1 MSGFSAQ
8 WLALREPHDLRARN
22 AQVLDAVA
30 AAFADRP
37 AVAVVD
43 LACGAGANLRAIGP
57 RLPRQQSWRL
67 VDNDLGLL
75 ARTAALAQPP
85 RLAVQARAV
94 DLARDLELALDGPLD
109 LITCSALLDL
119 VSAPWLER
127 LAVEAAARA
136 LPVYA
141 ALSYDGR
148 ATLAPSDPFDA
159 EMVAAVNRHQRRD
172 KGFGPALGPQA
183 AALAVA
189 QFEAVGY
196 GVVQGRSDWVF
207 GPAGRRPR
215 ASSATCRSIGSRL
228 GSRAGA
234 SSLRTAAPASRSV
247 TSTCSRPRPEGA
259 DRSGRNP
266 PAIPR
271 PERGRGSVPAA
282 HAPRAR
288 SAAA

>member
-22 AQVLDAVA
+22 AAVLDAVA
-30 AAFADRP
+30 DAFRDQSE
-37 AVAVVD
+37 VAVVD
-43 LACGAGANLRAIGP
+43 LACGAGASVRAIGP
-57 RLPRQQSWRL
+57 RLPSRQSWRL

-75 ARTAALAQPP
+75 ARTVALAQPP
-85 RLAVQARAV
+85 RLSVATRAV

-127 LAVEAAARA
+127 LVVEAAARR

-148 ATLAPSDPFDA
+148 ATLEPSDAFDA

-183 AALAVA
+183 AALAVTR
-189 QFEAVGY
+189 FEGVGY
-196 GVVQGRSDWVF
+196 GVVQGRSDWMF
-207 GPAGRRPR
+207 GPHDGAIQESILAGWATAARELGDVPLDRIAAWFTHRRELVADGRSRLQVGHIDLFASPKGRR
-215 ASSATCRSIGSRL
+215 
-228 GSRAGA
+228 
-234 SSLRTAAPASRSV
+234 
-247 TSTCSRPRPEGA
+247 
-259 DRSGRNP
+259 
-266 PAIPR
+266 
-271 PERGRGSVPAA
+271 
-282 HAPRAR
+282 
-288 SAAA
+288 

>member
-8 WLALREPHDLRARN
+8 WLALREPYDLRARS
-22 AQVLDAVA
+22 ADVLDAVDA
-30 AAFADRP
+30 VFAEES

-43 LACGAGANLRAIGP
+43 LACGAGASLRALGP
-57 RLPRQQSWRL
+57 RLPPRQSWRL

-85 RLAVQARAV
+85 RLSVTAQAV

-109 LITCSALLDL
+109 LVTCSALLDL
-119 VSAPWLER
+119 VSAQWLER
-127 LAVEAAARA
+127 LVVEAAARR

-148 ATLAPSDPFDA
+148 ATLEPSDAFDA

-189 QFEAVGY
+189 RFEAVGY
-196 GVVQGRSDWVF
+196 GVVQGRSDWMF
-207 GPAGRRPR
+207 APHDDAIQDSILAGW
-215 ASSATCRSIGSRL
+215 A
-228 GSRAGA
+228 
-234 SSLRTAAPASRSV
+234 TAARELGDVPLDRIAAWFMHRRELV
-247 TSTCSRPRPEGA
+247 A
-259 DRSGRNP
+259 DG
-266 PAIPR
+266 
-271 PERGRGSVPAA
+271 
-282 HAPRAR
+282 RAR
-288 SAAA
+288 LQIGHIDLFATPPPP

>member
-22 AQVLDAVA
+22 AAVLDAVA
-30 AAFADRP
+30 AAFGDQSE
-37 AVAVVD
+37 VAVVD
-43 LACGAGANLRAIGP
+43 LACGAGASVRAVGP
-57 RLPRQQSWRL
+57 RLPSRQSWRL

-75 ARTAALAQPP
+75 ARTVALAQPP
-85 RLAVQARAV
+85 RLSVATRAV

-127 LAVEAAARA
+127 LVVEAAARR

-148 ATLAPSDPFDA
+148 ATLEPSDAFDV

-183 AALAVA
+183 AAVAVTR
-189 QFEAVGY
+189 FEEVGY
-196 GVVQGRSDWVF
+196 GVVQGRSDWTF
-207 GPAGRRPR
+207 GPHDGAIQESILAGWATAARQLGDVPLDRIAAWFTHRRELVADGR
-215 ASSATCRSIGSRL
+215 SRL
-228 GSRAGA
+228 QVGHIDLFA
-234 SSLRTAAPASRSV
+234 SQ
-247 TSTCSRPRPEGA
+247 
-259 DRSGRNP
+259 P
-266 PAIPR
+266 PP
-271 PERGRGSVPAA
+271 
-282 HAPRAR
+282 
-288 SAAA
+288 

>member
-1 MSGFSAQ
+1 MSGFSAE
-8 WLALREPHDLRARN
+8 WLALREPYDRRARN

-30 AAFADRP
+30 AAFAAEP

-43 LACGAGANLRAIGP
+43 LACGAGASLRAIGP
-57 RLPRQQSWRL
+57 RLPPQQSWRL

-85 RLAVQARAV
+85 RRAVQARAV

-109 LITCSALLDL
+109 LVTCSALLDL

-127 LAVEAAARA
+127 LVVEAAARA

-148 ATLAPSDPFDA
+148 ATLTPSDPFDA

-189 QFEAVGY
+189 RFEGVGY
-196 GVVQGRSDWVF
+196 GVVQGRSDWMF
-207 GPAGRRPR
+207 GPRDGAIQDAILAGW
-215 ASSATCRSIGSRL
+215 A
-228 GSRAGA
+228 
-234 SSLRTAAPASRSV
+234 TAARELGDVPLDRIAAWFTQRREHV
-247 TSTCSRPRPEGA
+247 A
-259 DRSGRNP
+259 DG
-266 PAIPR
+266 
-271 PERGRGSVPAA
+271 
-282 HAPRAR
+282 RAR
-288 SAAA
+288 LKVGHIDLFATPMATR